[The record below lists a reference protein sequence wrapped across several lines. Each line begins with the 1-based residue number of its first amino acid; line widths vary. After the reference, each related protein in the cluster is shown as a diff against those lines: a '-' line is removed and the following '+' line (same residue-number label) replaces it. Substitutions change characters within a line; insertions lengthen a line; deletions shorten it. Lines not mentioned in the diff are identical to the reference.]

1 MKNKIIEL
9 ENFQHLK
16 MITAEYENK
25 EEIYDIYDK
34 KIGFQG
40 TVKIQNEPRR
50 FILELTNQYGEELLK
65 NPCEINF
72 LLQSLNREQ
81 FEVEVW
87 VGENLM
93 IEDKRLIINAET
105 INQFA
110 KIRFENRIFKTIE
123 NGYGIIMEEREKN
136 RYETK
141 YKNLAY
147 ISYIKRTTSSIKAF
161 EEPYTI
167 SENER
172 REYKIFFSNE
182 EVANIMLFY
191 AVDQEEREAVL
202 KYMEIKKWKENGK
215 DYRTEK

>member
-50 FILELTNQYGEELLK
+50 FILELINQYGEELLK

-81 FEVEVW
+81 FEVKVW

-123 NGYGIIMEEREKN
+123 SGYGIIMEEREKN

-191 AVDQEEREAVL
+191 AVDQEEREAIL
-202 KYMEIKKWKENGK
+202 KYMEIKKWKENRK